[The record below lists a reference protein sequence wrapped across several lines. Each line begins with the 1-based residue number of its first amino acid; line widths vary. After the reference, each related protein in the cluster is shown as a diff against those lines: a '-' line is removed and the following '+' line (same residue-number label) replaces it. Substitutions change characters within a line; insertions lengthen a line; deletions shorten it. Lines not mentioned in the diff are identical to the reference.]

1 MVAADACSPSSLRAV
16 RRRSWGGGEGRLATM
31 ASLKECNK

>member
-1 MVAADACSPSSLRAV
+1 MVAADACSPSSVRAV
-16 RRRSWGGGEGRLATM
+16 RGSRWGGGEGRLATM